1 MADVSHSQIGILP
14 CPGGMAFA
22 QKIFD
27 HLKTITREKLE
38 ERVANLSKSY
48 KLPRAEIIRQ
58 VNLAEDILPSS
69 GDLDEPIDRQRS
81 PTYLV
86 PAKFTRFP
94 NGEFKT
100 EILTS
105 VRDTEIYIVQ
115 DVSNRYPLQFQKSD
129 DPQCLSVNDHIFCL
143 LVTVDAA
150 LQAGAMQVTVILP
163 TFPYSRQHKKKG
175 RESLSA
181 ARVGQMLEAYGVTR
195 IITLDIHS
203 KEIENCF
210 NHLRLENLHGAYQIL
225 KVLASVTD
233 LKDESLVVVAP
244 DTGAVDRNK
253 FYASI
258 LGKPLGMLYKERDYS
273 RVAQS
278 AENGNITDMKL
289 LGSVEGKTVF
299 MIDDMIGTGGTLIK
313 AMRKLKEFGARKNRL
328 RGEPAPVQRPG
339 RRNLRRSLP
348 GRPLFTHHRNQR
360 GLPRRISPEQ
370 GVVPE
375 RRRHPPVR
383 EDHLPAPLQQEPELP
398 PGRQERDQGSL
409 EEVLMMRSSSR
420 SMSARSSCRVRR
432 RSR

>member
-1 MADVSHSQIGILP
+1 MADVSRSQIGILP
-14 CPGGMAFA
+14 CPGGMSFA

-27 HLKTITREKLE
+27 HLETITRDKLE
-38 ERVANLSKSY
+38 ERVANLSKAY

-58 VNLAEDILPSS
+58 VNLAADSLPSS
-69 GDLDEPIDRQRS
+69 SDLDEPIDRQRT

-86 PAKFTRFP
+86 PAKYTRFP

-105 VRDTEIYIVQ
+105 VRDTEVYIVQ
-115 DVSNRYPLQFQKSD
+115 DVSNRYPMQFQKTD
-129 DPQCLSVNDHIFCL
+129 DPQILSVNDHIFCL
-143 LVTVDAA
+143 LVTIDAA

-181 ARVGQMLEAYGVTR
+181 ARVGQMLEAFGVSR

-210 NHLRLENLHGAYQIL
+210 SHVRLENLHGAYQIIKML
-225 KVLASVTD
+225 SNVTD

-278 AENGNITDMKL
+278 ADRGNITDMKL

-313 AMRKLKEFGARKNRL
+313 AMRKLKDFGAKTTICAVSLPLFSAQAVDAFDDAYKEGLFSRIIGTNAVYHDESVLGREWYLSADVTHLFARIVYRL
-328 RGEPAPVQRPG
+328 HY
-339 RRNLRRSLP
+339 NRSL
-348 GRPLFTHHRNQR
+348 
-360 GLPRRISPEQ
+360 S
-370 GVVPE
+370 
-375 RRRHPPVR
+375 
-383 EDHLPAPLQQEPELP
+383 
-398 PGRQERDQGSL
+398 SL
-409 EEVLMMRSSSR
+409 LDDRSVIKDLLKR
-420 SMSARSSCRVRR
+420 S
-432 RSR
+432 

>member
-1 MADVSHSQIGILP
+1 MADVSLSQIGILP
-14 CPGGMAFA
+14 CPGGLAFA
-22 QKIFD
+22 QKVFG
-27 HLKTITREKLE
+27 HLETITREKLE
-38 ERVANLSKSY
+38 ERVAMLSKSY

-58 VNLAEDILPSS
+58 VNLATDILPSS

-105 VRDTEIYIVQ
+105 VRDTEVYNVQ
-115 DVSNRYPLQFQKSD
+115 DVSNRYPLQFQKTD
-129 DPQCLSVNDHIFCL
+129 DPQCLSVNDHLFCL
-143 LVTVDAA
+143 LVTIDAA

-181 ARVGQMLEAYGVTR
+181 ARVGQMLEAFGVTR

-210 NHLRLENLHGAYQIL
+210 NHVRLENLHGAYQII
-225 KVLASVTD
+225 KTLASVTD
-233 LKDESLVVVAP
+233 LKDEKLVVVAP

-258 LGKPLGMLYKERDYS
+258 LGRPLGMLYKERDYS

-278 AENGNITDMKL
+278 AEKGNITDMKL

-313 AMRKLKEFGARKNRL
+313 AMRKLKEFGATETFCAVSLPLFSARALDTFDAAYGEGLFSRIIGTNAVYHDESVLNREWYL
-328 RGEPAPVQRPG
+328 SADVTQLFARIIYRLHY
-339 RRNLRRSLP
+339 NRSL
-348 GRPLFTHHRNQR
+348 
-360 GLPRRISPEQ
+360 S
-370 GVVPE
+370 
-375 RRRHPPVR
+375 
-383 EDHLPAPLQQEPELP
+383 
-398 PGRQERDQGSL
+398 SL
-409 EEVLMMRSSSR
+409 LDDRSVIKDLLKR
-420 SMSARSSCRVRR
+420 S
-432 RSR
+432 

>member
-1 MADVSHSQIGILP
+1 MADLAQIGILP

-27 HLKTITREKLE
+27 HLDSITRDKLE
-38 ERVANLSKSY
+38 ERVRILSKSY
-48 KLPRAEIIRQ
+48 NVPRPDIIRQ
-58 VNLAEDILPSS
+58 MNLAADILPTA
-69 GDLDEPIDRQRS
+69 GERDEPIDRQRTN
-81 PTYLV
+81 TYLV
-86 PAKFTRFP
+86 PAKYTRFP

-105 VRDTEIYIVQ
+105 VRNTEIYIVQ

-129 DPQCLSVNDHIFCL
+129 EPHVLSVNDHLFCL

-150 LQAGAMQVTVILP
+150 LQAGATQVTVILP

-181 ARVGQMLEAYGVTR
+181 ARVGQMLEAFGVAR

-225 KVLASVTD
+225 KVLAGVTD
-233 LKDESLVVVAP
+233 LKDESLVIVAP

-258 LGKPLGMLYKERDYS
+258 LSRPLGMLYKERDYS

-278 AENGNITDMKL
+278 AENGNITDMRL
-289 LGSVEGKTVF
+289 LGSVAGKTVF
-299 MIDDMIGTGGTLIK
+299 MSDDMLGTGGTLLK
-313 AMRKLKEFGARKNRL
+313 AMRKLREFGAEKIICAVSLPLFSARALDTFDSAYQEGLFSRIIGTNAVYHDESLLGREWYLSADITHLFARIIYRL
-328 RGEPAPVQRPG
+328 HY
-339 RRNLRRSLP
+339 RRSL
-348 GRPLFTHHRNQR
+348 
-360 GLPRRISPEQ
+360 S
-370 GVVPE
+370 
-375 RRRHPPVR
+375 
-383 EDHLPAPLQQEPELP
+383 
-398 PGRQERDQGSL
+398 SL
-409 EEVLMMRSSSR
+409 LDDRSVIKDLLKR
-420 SMSARSSCRVRR
+420 S
-432 RSR
+432 